1 MSLRRRARNEYPTIT
16 SNYNNTSD
24 LNPSQFV
31 DENTDFILRPITL
44 ENIDQAVWESLNRR
58 FTVGEKL
65 LNLIPLDA
73 DVAAFK
79 FQTPAQFDEQKGYL
93 NFPYFTMWRTGV
105 GPEASS
111 RTSPSHKPAIY
122 TVPKKKGQGIVYEE
136 YIMPVPQLLRASY
149 TFKFVTTYREHTNE
163 FEQQMLQYFKNK
175 RNLVVV
181 DKERF
186 EIMPTAAPT
195 PSTLEVADRDGSQ
208 GYSLYILT
216 YELAVV
222 CYLRDINQIQ
232 KRERPNTYD
241 IQIVERSGP
250 SLLHTSETITR
261 IPRPGSSDV
270 TGNNI

>member
-1 MSLRRRARNEYPTIT
+1 MSIKKRARNEYPTIS
-16 SNYNNTSD
+16 SNYNQTSD
-24 LNPSQFV
+24 LNPSHLV
-31 DENTDFILRPITL
+31 DENSDFILRPITL
-44 ENIDQAVWESLNRR
+44 ENIDQAVWESFNRR

-93 NFPYFTMWRTGV
+93 NFPYFTMWRTGTS
-105 GPEASS
+105 PEANI
-111 RTSPSHKPAIY
+111 RVSPAHKPSIY
-122 TVPKKKGQGIVYEE
+122 TIPRKKAQGIVYDE
-136 YIMPVPQLLRASY
+136 YIMPAPQLLRAAY

-175 RNLVVV
+175 RNLVIV
-181 DKERF
+181 DNERF
-186 EIMPTAAPT
+186 EIMPADATA
-195 PSTLEVADRDGSQ
+195 PSALEVADRDGSQ
-208 GYSLYILT
+208 GYSLYVLT

-222 CYLRDINQIQ
+222 CYLRDISQIQ

-241 IQIVERSGP
+241 IKIIERSGP
-250 SLLHTSETITR
+250 DLIHTNETITR
-261 IPRPGSSDV
+261 IPQPGIDGV